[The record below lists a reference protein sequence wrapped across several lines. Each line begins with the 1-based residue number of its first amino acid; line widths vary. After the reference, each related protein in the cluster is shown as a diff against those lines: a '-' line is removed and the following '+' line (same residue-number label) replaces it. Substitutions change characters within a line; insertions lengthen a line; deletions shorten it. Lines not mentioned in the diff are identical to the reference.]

1 MDERVV
7 TTPERRLSFAFAKRH
22 GVVVTRFVDGV
33 AECAVR
39 TDTSPLAIAEVRR
52 YLRTSM
58 KLDRVEEP
66 VLDLLLRTTCAALPP
81 HAAPTRRC
89 RRPRVSS
96 TPPISPILRKTCRR
110 TPTSSRARTTR
121 RSSG

>member
-7 TTPERRLSFAFAKRH
+7 TTPEHRLSFAFAKRH
-22 GVVVTRFVDGV
+22 GVVVTRFVDGI

-58 KLDRVEEP
+58 KLERVEEP
-66 VLDLLLRTTCAALPP
+66 VFDALLRTTYEGGNDATMQAAEGLEDSTDLAHLAQDLPEN
-81 HAAPTRRC
+81 AD
-89 RRPRVSS
+89 
-96 TPPISPILRKTCRR
+96 
-110 TPTSSRARTTR
+110 
-121 RSSG
+121 